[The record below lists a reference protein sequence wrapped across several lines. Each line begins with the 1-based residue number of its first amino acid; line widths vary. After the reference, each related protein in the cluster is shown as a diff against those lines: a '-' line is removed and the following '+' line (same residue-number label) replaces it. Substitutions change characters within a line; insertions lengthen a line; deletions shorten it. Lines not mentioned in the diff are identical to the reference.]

1 MGPLVYYA
9 RWHGYKLR
17 LQGRDGPVVWGHF
30 IGDSQE
36 EETEVFR
43 FNSRTNEL
51 SLGEGESRR
60 QVYLDEM
67 GVIIPRDADPTTSSS
82 VVEP

>member
-30 IGDSQE
+30 IDDSE
-36 EETEVFR
+36 EAKTEVFQ